1 MYIWYY
7 HIYNIKIMFVKHLM
21 EYLEKFVDDKKGNAI
36 QNATVYIQK
45 NDTMHE
51 IERIEVLENN
61 IIGQPSIFVLLRT
74 AEDGKKLPDKF
85 VKGVL

>member
-1 MYIWYY
+1 MY
-7 HIYNIKIMFVKHLM
+7 VKHLM
-21 EYLEKFVDDKKGNAI
+21 EYMDKFVDSKKGNAI

-51 IERIEVLENN
+51 ISRIEVLENN

-74 AEDGKKLPDKF
+74 IEDGKKLPDKF
-85 VKGVL
+85 VKNIL

>member
-1 MYIWYY
+1 M
-7 HIYNIKIMFVKHLM
+7 K
-21 EYLEKFVDDKKGNAI
+21 KFVDSKKGNAI

-51 IERIEVLENN
+51 IQKIEVLENN

-74 AEDGKKLPDKF
+74 IEDGKELPDKF
-85 VKGVL
+85 VKNIL